1 MNLSLDYAA
10 LSDVGRVR
18 RNNEDSAYAGPNLLL
33 LADGMGGAAAG
44 EVASA
49 AAVQVIRKL
58 DKPGISGEDM
68 IEALAGAVHR
78 ANERLSELVEEDPE
92 REGMGSTVT
101 ALMFDGVQLGL
112 AHLGDSRAYRMRGGQ
127 LQQLSRD
134 HTFVQSLVDEGRISA
149 EEAFTHPHRNLIL
162 RVLDGRPDSDP
173 DLEIIDVQAGDR
185 LMLCSDGLPDYVSDQ
200 VIAAS
205 MADGT
210 PDSVVVELITHALE
224 AQSNDNIT
232 CVVADVV
239 ETEPASGTAPQL
251 VGAAAELA
259 QGGTGRGEPT
269 AALTGVVE
277 RGRNQARR
285 GGGDDRVG
293 GVGGLD
299 PEELRYAPRAPKRFL
314 WLRRLAVLVVVLA
327 LIGGGGWLAY
337 GWTQKQYYVGTDGD
351 YVAIFKGVDDEIPGL
366 TLSSMFEK
374 QTLQV
379 DKLPTYSR
387 EQVEGNIQADDLAA
401 AREIVSELQRT
412 AEECAAKAAK
422 QTPKPTPAP
431 TTPTASGK
439 PPVSTPP
446 KTPITTPASPP
457 ATTPSSTPDGTVS
470 PDDCDGVR

>member
-1 MNLSLDYAA
+1 MTLSLDYAA

-18 RNNEDSAYAGPNLLL
+18 RNNEDSAYAGPHLLL

-58 DKPGISGEDM
+58 DKPGIVGEDM

-101 ALMFDGVQLGL
+101 ALMFDGEQLGL
-112 AHLGDSRAYRMRGGQ
+112 AHLGDSRAYRMRDG
-127 LQQLSRD
+127 LLYQLSHD
-134 HTFVQSLVDEGRISA
+134 HTFVQSLVDEGRISR

-173 DLEIIDVQAGDR
+173 DLEILDVRAGDR
-185 LMLCSDGLPDYVSDQ
+185 LMLCSDGLPDYVSDE

-224 AQSNDNIT
+224 AGSNDNVT

-239 ETEPASGTAPQL
+239 ETQPSSGVAPQL

-259 QGGTGRGEPT
+259 QGSTGWGEPT
-269 AALTGVVE
+269 IAVPGHGHGA
-277 RGRNQARR
+277 N
-285 GGGDDRVG
+285 GGGHA
-293 GVGGLD
+293 GLD
-299 PEELRYAPRAPKRFL
+299 PEELRYAPRAPKRFP
-314 WLRRLAVLVVVLA
+314 WLRRLAVLLVVLA
-327 LIGGGGWLAY
+327 LIGGGGWFAY
-337 GWTQKQYYVGTDGD
+337 SWTQKQYYVGTDGD
-351 YVAIFKGVDDEIPGL
+351 YVAIFRGVDEDIPGIS
-366 TLSSMFEK
+366 LSKVYEQ

-387 EQVEGNIQADDLAA
+387 EQVENNIQADDLAG
-401 AREIVSELQRT
+401 ARQIVSELQRT
-412 AEECAAKAAK
+412 AAECAAKTK
-422 QTPKPTPAP
+422 PTPTPTPKPSTPKP
-431 TTPTASGK
+431 SG
-439 PPVSTPP
+439 PVSTPP
-446 KTPITTPASPP
+446 KLPTSTAPSAKPSTTP
-457 ATTPSSTPDGTVS
+457 TTGTVD

>member
-1 MNLSLDYAA
+1 MTLSLDYAA

-18 RNNEDSAYAGPNLLL
+18 RNNEDSAYAGPHLLL

-101 ALMFDGVQLGL
+101 ALMFDGQQLGL
-112 AHLGDSRAYRMRGGQ
+112 AHLGDSRAYRMRDG
-127 LQQLSRD
+127 LLYQLSHD
-134 HTFVQSLVDEGRISA
+134 HTFVQSLVDEGRISR

-173 DLEIIDVQAGDR
+173 DLEILDVRAGDR
-185 LMLCSDGLPDYVSDQ
+185 LMLCSDGLPDYVSDE

-224 AQSNDNIT
+224 AGSNDNVT
-232 CVVADVV
+232 CVVADVI
-239 ETEPASGTAPQL
+239 ETPPSSGENPQL

-269 AALTGVVE
+269 VVVP
-277 RGRNQARR
+277 GHGS
-285 GGGDDRVG
+285 GGGG
-293 GVGGLD
+293 GGAVLD
-299 PEELRYAPRAPKRFL
+299 PEELRYAPRPPKRFP
-314 WLRRLAVLVVVLA
+314 WLRRIAVLVVILG
-327 LIGGGGWLAY
+327 LIGGVGWFAY
-337 GWTQKQYYVGTDGD
+337 SWTQKQYYVGTDGD
-351 YVAIFKGVDDEIPGL
+351 YVAIFKGVEGDIPGL
-366 TLSSMFEK
+366 TLSSVYEK
-374 QTLQV
+374 QNLQV

-387 EQVEGNIQADDLAA
+387 EQVENNIQADDLPG
-401 AREIVSELQRT
+401 ARTIVSELERT
-412 AEECAAKAAK
+412 AAECAAQAK
-422 QTPKPTPAP
+422 PTPSPTPKPSTTVPAP
-431 TTPTASGK
+431 PTTAKPPTTVKPSTTAPSTTPT
-439 PPVSTPP
+439 T
-446 KTPITTPASPP
+446 
-457 ATTPSSTPDGTVS
+457 GTVN

>member
-1 MNLSLDYAA
+1 MTLSLDYAA
-10 LSDVGRVR
+10 LSDIGKRH
-18 RNNEDSAYAGPNLLL
+18 NNEDSAYAGPHLLL

-49 AAVQVIRKL
+49 AAVQVIRRL

-127 LQQLSRD
+127 LQQLSHD

-173 DLEIIDVQAGDR
+173 DLEILDVQAGDR
-185 LMLCSDGLPDYVSDQ
+185 LMLCSDGLPDYVSDRQ
-200 VIAAS
+200 IAAS
-205 MADGT
+205 MSDGT

-239 ETEPASGTAPQL
+239 ETEPVSGTAPQL

-259 QGGTGRGEPT
+259 QGGTGRGDPT
-269 AALTGVVE
+269 VVV
-277 RGRNQARR
+277 RR
-285 GGGDDRVG
+285 GDGDDRLG
-293 GVGGLD
+293 GAAGHLD

-314 WLRRLAVLVVVLA
+314 WLRRLAVLIVALA

-366 TLSSMFEK
+366 TLSNMYEK

-412 AEECAAKAAK
+412 AAECAAKAAK

-446 KTPITTPASPP
+446 KTPITTPVSTPAS
-457 ATTPSSTPDGTVS
+457 TPSSTPDGTVN

>member
-1 MNLSLDYAA
+1 MTLSLDYAA

-18 RNNEDSAYAGPNLLL
+18 RNNEDSAYAGPHLLL

-58 DKPGISGEDM
+58 DASGISGEDM

-101 ALMFDGVQLGL
+101 ALMFDGQQLGL
-112 AHLGDSRAYRMRGGQ
+112 AHLGDSRAYRMRDG
-127 LQQLSRD
+127 LLYQLSHD
-134 HTFVQSLVDEGRISA
+134 HTFVQSLVDEGRISK

-173 DLEIIDVQAGDR
+173 DLEILDVRAGDR
-185 LMLCSDGLPDYVSDQ
+185 LMLCSDGLPDYVSDE

-224 AQSNDNIT
+224 AGSNDNVT

-239 ETEPASGTAPQL
+239 ETQPSSEANPQL

-269 AALTGVVE
+269 VVVP
-277 RGRNQARR
+277 GHGS
-285 GGGDDRVG
+285 GGGG
-293 GVGGLD
+293 GGHGAVLD
-299 PEELRYAPRAPKRFL
+299 PEELRYAPRPPKRFP
-314 WLRRLAVLVVVLA
+314 WLRRIAVLLVILG
-327 LIGGGGWLAY
+327 LIGGGAWFAY
-337 GWTQKQYYVGTDGD
+337 SWTQKQYYVGTDGD
-351 YVAIFKGVDDEIPGL
+351 YVAIFKGVDGTIPGL
-366 TLSSMFEK
+366 TLSKVYEK

-387 EQVEGNIQADDLAA
+387 EQVESNIQADDLAG
-401 AREIVSELQRT
+401 ARTIVSELERT
-412 AEECAAKAAK
+412 AAECAAKAK
-422 QTPKPTPAP
+422 PTPTPTPKPSTTVPAP
-431 TTPTASGK
+431 PATVKPPTTTPSTTPTTS
-439 PPVSTPP
+439 P
-446 KTPITTPASPP
+446 TT
-457 ATTPSSTPDGTVS
+457 GTVN

>member
-1 MNLSLDYAA
+1 MTLSLDYAA

-18 RNNEDSAYAGPNLLL
+18 RNNEDSAYAGPHLLL

-58 DKPGISGEDM
+58 DTPAISGEDM

-78 ANERLSELVEEDPE
+78 ANEKLSELVEEDPE

-101 ALMFDGVQLGL
+101 ALMFDGQQLGL
-112 AHLGDSRAYRMRGGQ
+112 AHLGDSRAYRMRDG
-127 LQQLSRD
+127 LLYQLSHD
-134 HTFVQSLVDEGRISA
+134 HTFVQSLVDEGRISK

-173 DLEIIDVQAGDR
+173 DLEILDVRAGDR
-185 LMLCSDGLPDYVSDQ
+185 LMLCSDGLPDYVSDE

-224 AQSNDNIT
+224 AGSNDNVT
-232 CVVADVV
+232 CVVADVI
-239 ETEPASGTAPQL
+239 ETPPSSGDDPQL

-259 QGGTGRGEPT
+259 QGGTGRGTPT
-269 AALTGVVE
+269 VAVPGH
-277 RGRNQARR
+277 
-285 GGGDDRVG
+285 GGGG
-293 GVGGLD
+293 GGGGAVLD
-299 PEELRYAPRAPKRFL
+299 PEELRYAPRPPKRFP
-314 WLRRLAVLVVVLA
+314 WLRRIAVLVVILG
-327 LIGGGGWLAY
+327 LIGGGTWFAY
-337 GWTQKQYYVGTDGD
+337 SWTQNQYYVGTDGD
-351 YVAIFKGVDDEIPGL
+351 YVAIFKGVEGDIPGL
-366 TLSSMFEK
+366 TLSSVYEK

-387 EQVEGNIQADDLAA
+387 EQVENNIQADDLPG
-401 AREIVSELQRT
+401 ARTVVSELERT
-412 AEECAAKAAK
+412 AAECAAQAK
-422 QTPKPTPAP
+422 PTPSPTPKPSTTVPAP
-431 TTPTASGK
+431 PTTAK
-439 PPVSTPP
+439 PPTTVKPPTTAPSTSP
-446 KTPITTPASPP
+446 TT
-457 ATTPSSTPDGTVS
+457 GTVN